1 MKPTLFRA
9 AAVAAAL
16 AVSALAGTAHAATQG
31 TLGSTSTGSIDI
43 NATIPNL
50 AQISRL
56 DDINLG
62 SWSGV
67 DLNGSESFC
76 VFSSTRS
83 YTITATSA
91 NASGTV
97 FRLKDSGT
105 NYIAYN
111 VSWTDTSPATV
122 ALASGTASGAQ
133 QASATAVNCGGADN
147 TTVSINVPTAN
158 IAAVPA
164 GSYSDTLTLLV
175 TPQ

>member
-1 MKPTLFRA
+1 MKPTFVRA
-9 AAVAAAL
+9 AAVAASL
-16 AVSALAGTAHAATQG
+16 AVAAFAGTAHAATQG
-31 TLGSTSTGSIDI
+31 TLGSTSTGSIEI

-56 DDINLG
+56 DDIGLG
-62 SWSGV
+62 TWSGA
-67 DLNGSESFC
+67 DLNGNDQFC

-91 NASGTV
+91 NGTGTT

-111 VSWTDTSPATV
+111 VSWTDSSSSTSTLSNA
-122 ALASGTASGAQ
+122 TASGAQ
-133 QASATAVNCGGADN
+133 ATSATAVNCAGADN
-147 TTVSINVPTAN
+147 TTVSINVPSAN
-158 IAAVPA
+158 VAAVPA